1 MGKKYNLSKQVP
13 DSETSRRA
21 FLRTGVAA
29 AGAVLLGATAR
40 VATAA
45 EVESEDEED
54 EVCQALFVQ
63 TAKGVKLTKDSVTL
77 KDPSDTLI
85 FFCDRPKRE
94 AGFLTWEAFTEAV
107 SSGENSFTEN
117 PPNAAL
123 TVVDK
128 DGQIH
133 ELVLFLI
140 DTPVKEKS
148 KITFPVEYIIG
159 GPYPI
164 DGAVTMFI
172 DPIGRPLSPTSAAGV
187 HRRHKRRHVRRV
199 VH

>member
-1 MGKKYNLSKQVP
+1 MSKKFDLPNQSFVP
-13 DSETSRRA
+13 EKSRRA
-21 FLRTGVAA
+21 FLKNGVIA
-29 AGAVLLGATAR
+29 AGAVLLGGTLGASSAQA
-40 VATAA
+40 VDDDPAD
-45 EVESEDEED
+45 ED
-54 EVCQALFVQ
+54 VCQALFVQ
-63 TAKGVKLTKDSVTL
+63 TAKGVKLTKNSVTL
-77 KDPSDTLI
+77 KDPSDHLI

-107 SSGENSFTEN
+107 SVGENSFAEN

-123 TVVDK
+123 SVVDK

-140 DTPVKEKS
+140 DKPVKEKS

-172 DPIGRPLSPTSAAGV
+172 DPVGRPLSPTSAAGV
-187 HRRHKRRHVRRV
+187 HRRHRRRHVRRV
-199 VH
+199 VR